1 MTHRPSPYR
10 QPISEI
16 DLHGYIDGELSA
28 QRRAEVDAYLAAHPD
43 QAARLAS
50 YSSLTLSL
58 HTLYGDGGG
67 GANRTIDSLTADFD
81 RALRRRRMAHRLAR
95 VAVAVLVVATGA
107 AVASGV
113 HDRFRQ
119 AEDRFLAFTRQ
130 ATEAHVLFAGNK
142 PVPRDAALD
151 EETAVVTWLSQRLTG
166 VPVRAPDLQAFG
178 YELSVERILPSPGGP
193 AAQLMY
199 ESRKSE
205 EPITLF
211 IGKSRDMKPTAFT
224 FVQNDDLSIFYWQ
237 EGPFAYSLAGNL
249 DRTELLALAEEVN
262 AQLVALPP
270 LPKPMVQ
277 HPAGDSGRAAAAEPP
292 PSLRGK
298 TVDAEPAAAG
308 SPTVLNGGLV
318 RPVSNTLDGTA
329 IGIDTESA
337 KKQPAKAGQ
346 GETGDSD
353 APKPLITPRPKSE
366 SEAPKKTS

>member
-1 MTHRPSPYR
+1 MTHPPNPYC

-16 DLHGYIDGELSA
+16 DLHGYIDSELSA
-28 QRRAEVDAYLAAHPD
+28 QRRADVDAYLAAHPD
-43 QAARLAS
+43 QAARIAA
-50 YSSLTLSL
+50 YNAQTLSL
-58 HTLYGDGGG
+58 HALYGDGGA
-67 GANRTIDSLTADFD
+67 GANRAIDSLTADLD

-119 AEDRFLAFTRQ
+119 ADDRFLAFTRQ

-142 PVPRDAALD
+142 PVPSDAALD

-178 YELSVERILPSPGGP
+178 YKLSVDRILPSPGGP

-199 ESRKSE
+199 ESGKSE

-224 FVQNDDLSIFYWQ
+224 FVQNDDLAIFYWQ

-270 LPKPMVQ
+270 TPKPMVQ
-277 HPAGDSGRAAAAEPP
+277 HPAGDSGRAAAETLPP
-292 PSLRGK
+292 PVRGK
-298 TVDAEPAAAG
+298 TADTVPTAAG
-308 SPTVLNGGLV
+308 TSTVLGGGLV
-318 RPVSNTLDGTA
+318 RPVSNTLDATTR
-329 IGIDTESA
+329 GIVPEAA
-337 KKQPAKAGQ
+337 KKPAVKSGQ
-346 GETGDSD
+346 GDADGAD
-353 APKPLITPRPKSE
+353 APKPGVMPPPKSE
-366 SEAPKKTS
+366 SEAAKKTS

>member
-1 MTHRPSPYR
+1 MIHRPSPYR

-43 QAARLAS
+43 QAARLAA
-50 YSSLTLSL
+50 YGSLTLSL
-58 HTLYGDGGG
+58 HTLYGDGVG
-67 GANRTIDSLTADFD
+67 GANRTIDSLTADLD

-142 PVPRDAALD
+142 PVPSDAALD

-249 DRTELLALAEEVN
+249 DRMELLTLAEEVN

-270 LPKPMVQ
+270 VPKPMVQ
-277 HPAGDSGRAAAAEPP
+277 RPAGESGRAAAEAPP
-292 PSLRGK
+292 PSVHGK
-298 TVDAEPAAAG
+298 TVGAVPAAAG
-308 SPTVLNGGLV
+308 ASTVLGGGLV
-318 RPVSNTLDGTA
+318 RPVSNTLDTTTR
-329 IGIDTESA
+329 GIVPEAA
-337 KKQPAKAGQ
+337 KKPAVKAGQ
-346 GETGDSD
+346 GDAEGAD
-353 APKPLITPRPKSE
+353 APKPGVTPAPKSE
-366 SEAPKKTS
+366 IEAAKKTS